1 MKLIQNGEPAQV
13 VQWIEDDTK
22 SIEDIEHLQLETGTP
37 QKPKKFILRI
47 KPKGQSED
55 VQFKMQNMTP
65 RDTSTPSN
73 PRCFCYMLEI
83 VAKFY
88 F

>member
-13 VQWIEDDTK
+13 VQWIEDDAK
-22 SIEDIEHLQLETGTP
+22 SIEDIEHLQLETRIP
-37 QKPKKFILRI
+37 QKHKKFILRI
-47 KPKGQSED
+47 KPKDQRED
-55 VQFKMQNMTP
+55 VQFKMQNLTP
-65 RDTSTPSN
+65 RDTSTSSN

-83 VAKFY
+83 VVKFY